1 MSADTPVA
9 RVEAAYDRLR
19 GAGRPEIW
27 IHLRPREEVLA
38 EAAGIDPALPL
49 AGLVVAVKD
58 NIDVAGLPTTAG
70 APSYAYRPRA
80 DAPAV
85 ARLRAAGAVVL
96 GKTNLDQF
104 ATGLVGTRSPY
115 GAVRN
120 AWDPARISGGSSSG
134 SAVAVALGIA
144 DIALGTDTAGS
155 GRVPAA
161 LNGIVGVKPTKGLV
175 PVTGV
180 VPACYTLDCV
190 TVFARDLWLA
200 RTAAEIVEGPDP
212 ADPLSR
218 TGTQLP
224 PPPARPRIAVPA
236 PEHLDGMA
244 DGWRAAFDAVVARL
258 AGTGA
263 EIVRVDVTPLL
274 EAADLLYGGAFV
286 AERYAAVGRHV
297 EEHRDLIGT
306 GLDATVASIVL
317 AGRDKTA
324 ADWAADTARLAALGA
339 AGRAALD
346 GCAALLTPTTTWH
359 PTLAEVAADP
369 VGANAR
375 MGRFTNFANLLDCAS
390 LAVPAGFVDGLPF
403 GVMLTGPA
411 FSDRALAAL
420 AERLAAPP
428 LDLFVVG
435 AHLTGQPLNAQLVQ
449 AGGTL
454 LGPAHT
460 TPDYRLYALNTTPPK
475 PGLLRTTGSGPGGD
489 AGTDRGARVGGA
501 AEAGGLAGVGGS
513 GASQPAGV
521 GDFAAATNP
530 ARASNRAEADDPAD
544 ANVPVKAGA
553 PAKPVS
559 PTEAGAPAEAPA
571 LAEVGAPAGAGNPA
585 GVGNP
590 AGSGIEGE
598 VWRLSAGGFGVFVAG
613 VPAPMAVGT
622 VELAD
627 GRRVS
632 GFLVEPYAV
641 EGAPDITRFG
651 GWRAYLASG

>member
-1 MSADTPVA
+1 MNVMTPTE
-9 RVEAAYDRLR
+9 RVEAAYDRIES
-19 GAGRPEIW
+19 ADRPEIW
-27 IHLRPREEVLA
+27 IHLRPRHEVLA
-38 EAAGIDPALPL
+38 EAAGIDPGLPL
-49 AGLVVAVKD
+49 AGLVAAVKD

-70 APSYAYRPRA
+70 APSYTYRPDA

-104 ATGLVGTRSPY
+104 ATGLVGTRSPH

-190 TVFARDLWLA
+190 TVFARDLRLA
-200 RTAAEIVEGPDP
+200 RAAAETIEGPDP

-218 TGTQLP
+218 TGAQLSP
-224 PPPARPRIAVPA
+224 PSARPRVAVPA
-236 PEHLDGMA
+236 EEHLRGMA
-244 DGWRAAFDAVVARL
+244 DGWREAFDTAVARL
-258 AGTGA
+258 ASTGV
-263 EIVRVDVTPLL
+263 EIVEADVTPLL
-274 EAADLLYGGAFV
+274 EAAQLLYGGAFV
-286 AERYAAVGRHV
+286 AERYAAVGEHLDK
-297 EEHRDLIGT
+297 HRDLIGT
-306 GLDATVASIVL
+306 DLDPTVASIVL
-317 AGRDKTA
+317 AGREKTA

-339 AGRAALD
+339 AARTALD

-359 PTLAEVAADP
+359 PTFDEVAADP

-375 MGRFTNFANLLDCAS
+375 MGRFTNFANLLDHAS

-403 GVMLTGPA
+403 GVMFTGPA

-420 AERLAAPP
+420 AERFANPG

-454 LGPAHT
+454 VGPART
-460 TPDYRLYALNTTPPK
+460 AADYRLHALATRPPK
-475 PGLLRTTGSGPGGD
+475 PGLVRTAEGRPD
-489 AGTDRGARVGGA
+489 A
-501 AEAGGLAGVGGS
+501 
-513 GASQPAGV
+513 
-521 GDFAAATNP
+521 
-530 ARASNRAEADDPAD
+530 
-544 ANVPVKAGA
+544 
-553 PAKPVS
+553 
-559 PTEAGAPAEAPA
+559 
-571 LAEVGAPAGAGNPA
+571 
-585 GVGNP
+585 
-590 AGSGIEGE
+590 SGIEGE
-598 VWRLSAGGFGVFVAG
+598 IWRLPAAGFGALTAA
-613 VPAPMAVGT
+613 VPAPMAIGT

-627 GRRVS
+627 GRHIS
-632 GFLVEPYAV
+632 GFLVEPHAV
-641 EGAPDITRFG
+641 ENAPDITRFG
-651 GWRAYLASG
+651 GWRAYLASR